1 MILVLTKLPG
11 KILQHLKQPLKLCRR
26 YYSII
31 SKNNSD
37 AGGIAKIEKPE
48 ALFVIDQISA
58 AADGIM
64 VARADLRVEIPFDE
78 VPLFQKQ
85 IVEKWFR
92 YR

>member
-1 MILVLTKLPG
+1 M
-11 KILQHLKQPLKLCRR
+11 KQPLKLCRR
-26 YYSII
+26 DYSII

-48 ALFVIDQISA
+48 ALPVIDQIIA
-58 AADGIM
+58 KADGIM
-64 VARADLRVEIPFDE
+64 VVCGDLGVEIPFYE

-85 IVEKWFR
+85 IIEKWFR